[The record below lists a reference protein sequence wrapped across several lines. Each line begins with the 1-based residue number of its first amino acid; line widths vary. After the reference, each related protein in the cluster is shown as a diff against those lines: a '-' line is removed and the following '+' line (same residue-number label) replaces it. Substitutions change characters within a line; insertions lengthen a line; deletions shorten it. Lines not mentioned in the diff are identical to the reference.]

1 MYIRFNITSGN
12 RYIIL
17 IKLYLVLELNSKN
30 KYLLNTKNS
39 SIFNRIH
46 KERERG

>member
-1 MYIRFNITSGN
+1 MYIRFNIKSGN

-30 KYLLNTKNS
+30 S

-46 KERERG
+46 KERKRG